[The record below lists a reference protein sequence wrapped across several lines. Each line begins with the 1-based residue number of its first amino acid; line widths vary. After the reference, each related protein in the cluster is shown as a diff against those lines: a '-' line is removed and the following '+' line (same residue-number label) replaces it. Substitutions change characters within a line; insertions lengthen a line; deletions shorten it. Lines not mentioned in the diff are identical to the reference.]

1 MPSLNPQRHLA
12 SAFIVAVAFAIMLA
26 GAAAPAAHAR
36 NAQSAIIAAC
46 RMPLEV
52 PATVPLEDVMALE
65 WENPK
70 IATREWASLLLEAS
84 PWPDYLHD
92 EVLALIECE
101 SRYRPWAVGD
111 EGLALGLLQIRVD
124 AHPALANNFE
134 LLNGNENLVAGWI
147 VYLASDRSFEPWACW
162 EGK

>member
-1 MPSLNPQRHLA
+1 MKFALGVLVFTLA
-12 SAFIVAVAFAIMLA
+12 V
-26 GAAAPAAHAR
+26 AAAPAEAR
-36 NAQSAIIAAC
+36 VASPPASPSCTVHVVQ
-46 RMPLEV
+46 PDVQLLE
-52 PATVPLEDVMALE
+52 EVMALE
-65 WENPK
+65 WENPEV
-70 IATREWASLLLEAS
+70 ATREWARLLLEGS
-84 PWPDYLHD
+84 PWPAYLHD